1 MCAIAKIEVKVMAKR
16 GKCIALLTCANGQLK
31 IDGAINIAAEALAM
45 LAEHSEALPVISK
58 ATTESE
64 AAQ

>member
-1 MCAIAKIEVKVMAKR
+1 MAKR